1 MFFCFCF
8 FPPLLYFSPRK
19 FASSKDTLKPNRSF
33 NKKERSLAPESH
45 LHVNGPG
52 SCPTV
57 IESLP
62 RHKAHTPPCT
72 HLTDPPPQNTAAP
85 PRSSWLLLH
94 PLTTA
99 KLETESC
106 AVGEA
111 QSWAPVNHVARRP
124 LCSDANMCTTARV
137 RRTEDTPAGHPPGRP
152 AFLASKQISST
163 WVLGPV
169 PSLFLLSFSFSWCF
183 TGKTHPVWLLEQKW
197 SLTKGPKAE
206 EQSDDGSENQS
217 TPSLVFLGRLGRGW
231 AGDM

>member
-1 MFFCFCF
+1 MH
-8 FPPLLYFSPRK
+8 PPHRP
-19 FASSKDTLKPNRSF
+19 
-33 NKKERSLAPESH
+33 
-45 LHVNGPG
+45 
-52 SCPTV
+52 PTTKHR
-57 IESLP
+57 P
-62 RHKAHTPPCT
+62 
-72 HLTDPPPQNTAAP
+72 P

-111 QSWAPVNHVARRP
+111 QSWAPVNHVARRT

-137 RRTEDTPAGHPPGRP
+137 GRTEDTPAGHPPGRP

-169 PSLFLLSFSFSWCF
+169 PSLFLLSFSLSWCF

-197 SLTKGPKAE
+197 SLTKGSKAE

-217 TPSLVFLGRLGRGW
+217 TPSLVFLGRKETGEGVGW
-231 AGDM
+231 RCVISHGLISHQMRQMQSSSWLPVKETSLFPGPFVCQAGFLTSLWAPHWA